1 MKIYA
6 DRLEAHL
13 EKSLMR
19 LYWVSG
25 DEPLLVQEAADAV
38 RAAARK
44 AGVEERVVFHVERG
58 FDWQDVL
65 NESDALSLFASRK
78 LIETRLQNAKPGD
91 KGSSALA
98 ELAKAQDE
106 NVILVTSPRVDAAT
120 QKTKWFK
127 LVDQVG
133 GIVQVWPLAPKDLP
147 PWIQRRMASRGLKAD
162 RATVNALARK
172 IEGNL
177 LAAVQEIDR
186 LALQATDGQ
195 VNQAMVESA
204 VSDQARFDV
213 YQWLDAALL
222 GQAPRSL
229 RMLRALE
236 AEGVD
241 VVLIV
246 GALTREV
253 RQLLQMKQHAATSTI
268 EDAVRQYRIWPKRQ
282 PLVGKALRRLDL
294 DELRELFVAL
304 SQLDRQA
311 KGQWPGDPWQH
322 LSDLNLKLC
331 GA

>member
-1 MKIYA
+1 MKIYP

-38 RAAARK
+38 RAAARR

-91 KGSSALA
+91 KGSSALS

-147 PWIQRRMASRGLKAD
+147 PWIQRRMASRGLK
-162 RATVNALARK
+162 
-172 IEGNL
+172 
-177 LAAVQEIDR
+177 
-186 LALQATDGQ
+186 
-195 VNQAMVESA
+195 
-204 VSDQARFDV
+204 
-213 YQWLDAALL
+213 
-222 GQAPRSL
+222 
-229 RMLRALE
+229 
-236 AEGVD
+236 
-241 VVLIV
+241 
-246 GALTREV
+246 
-253 RQLLQMKQHAATSTI
+253 
-268 EDAVRQYRIWPKRQ
+268 
-282 PLVGKALRRLDL
+282 
-294 DELRELFVAL
+294 
-304 SQLDRQA
+304 
-311 KGQWPGDPWQH
+311 
-322 LSDLNLKLC
+322 
-331 GA
+331 